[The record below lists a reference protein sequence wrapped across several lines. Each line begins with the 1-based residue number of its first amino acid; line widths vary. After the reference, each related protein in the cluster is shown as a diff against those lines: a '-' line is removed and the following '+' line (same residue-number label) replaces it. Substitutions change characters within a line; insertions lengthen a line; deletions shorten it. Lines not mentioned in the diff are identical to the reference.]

1 VHCSI
6 FHEGGALVRDRTITL
21 LLVLAGVVLILLA
34 LVYWAEP
41 AKSLPSL
48 LPGHE
53 AGSEHHHVKHGLAAF
68 LLGIGAFVVAWFRT
82 GPRRHETTA

>member
-1 VHCSI
+1 M
-6 FHEGGALVRDRTITL
+6 RDRTITL

>member
-1 VHCSI
+1 M
-6 FHEGGALVRDRTITL
+6 RDRTITL

-68 LLGIGAFVVAWFRT
+68 LLGIGAFVLAWFRT

>member
-1 VHCSI
+1 M
-6 FHEGGALVRDRTITL
+6 RDRTITL

-53 AGSEHHHVKHGLAAF
+53 AGSEHHHVKHGLAA
-68 LLGIGAFVVAWFRT
+68 LFVGLAALAYAWFAT
-82 GPRRHETTA
+82 GPAARSAS